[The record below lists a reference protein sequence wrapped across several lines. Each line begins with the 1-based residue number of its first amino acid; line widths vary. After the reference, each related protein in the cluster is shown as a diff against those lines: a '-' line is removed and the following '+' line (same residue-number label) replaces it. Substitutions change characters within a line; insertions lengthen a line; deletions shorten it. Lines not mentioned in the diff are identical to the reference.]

1 MQLLPDFLFDY
12 TFRTVALGAGSLGA
26 VAGMLGSFAFLR
38 RQSLL
43 GDAIAHAAL
52 PGIGLAFLLTGSR
65 STAVLVLGAAIAGWI
80 GTLFVMAIT
89 RYSRIRED
97 TALGIIL
104 SVFFGIGL
112 VVLTFVQK
120 RPDAAQ
126 AGLDTFLFGQ
136 AATLLR
142 RDVVLILSVGGAALF
157 LLLLFW
163 KEFELLAFDPEF
175 GATLGLPIVRV
186 DILLT
191 TLIVAAIVIGLQT
204 VGVVLMSALIVA
216 PAAAARQWTDSLSIM
231 VLLAGFIGAVSGVG
245 GTAVSSLGGG
255 ISTGPT
261 IVLIA
266 TAIVAVSLLFA
277 PDRGVASGLLRGVR
291 TRRRVRA
298 DAVLAD
304 LYALAVQHGEGSGY
318 AHSIRVLRTMQPRR
332 SGVERS
338 LRTLEEEG
346 WARKVASGD
355 WSLTPAGIERAR
367 TLFLPPEESLT

>member
-1 MQLLPDFLFDY
+1 MQFLPDFLFDY
-12 TFRTVALGAGSLGA
+12 TFRTVALGAGGLGA

-65 STAVLVLGAAIAGWI
+65 STAVLVLGAAVAGWI
-80 GTLFVMAIT
+80 GTLFVMGIT

-136 AATLLR
+136 AATLLT

-163 KEFELLAFDPEF
+163 KEFALLAFDPEF

-231 VLLAGFIGAVSGVG
+231 VLLAGLFGAVSGVG

-298 DAVLAD
+298 DSVLAD

-332 SGVERS
+332 IDVERS

-346 WARKVASGD
+346 WARKVPSGE
-355 WSLTPAGIERAR
+355 WCLTPSGIERAR
-367 TLFLPPEESLT
+367 TLFHPPEESIA